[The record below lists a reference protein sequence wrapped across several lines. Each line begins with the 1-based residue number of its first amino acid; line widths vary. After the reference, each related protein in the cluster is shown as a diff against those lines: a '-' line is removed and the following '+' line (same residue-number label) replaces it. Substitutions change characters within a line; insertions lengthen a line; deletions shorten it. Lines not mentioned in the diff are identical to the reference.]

1 VKLTGYAEH
10 LSVAPGESVSFMV
23 STEEESFAAEIVRLF
38 HGDRRPRSP
47 GFKQEPVG
55 SPVNGTYPGRRQETF
70 DGSCGLV
77 PGLPARG
84 PEFAL
89 SLWVFPTTLE
99 WPTAQCLVSRAAVDG
114 GGFSLDIEG
123 GHLVLRTGAGAGE
136 AAQLAVAE
144 GLVEGRW
151 HFVYAGV
158 EAGGGARI
166 EFRTLDWPVVSG
178 SATGDLPAP
187 AAAAGTLAIAAQLD
201 APDARPTAHFNGKI
215 AAPRLYSR
223 VLTDRE
229 RVALVQ
235 GAGTELVAREALVGA
250 WNLGSDPARDTFA
263 DQSGH
268 GLSGKL
274 VNRPEAAV
282 TDHRWDG
289 TVDWTTRP
297 EHYEAVFFHSDDL
310 ADAEWEEDFRWEV
323 PADLPSGVYAAWLK
337 AGDREDHIPIVV
349 RPPRDR
355 ATARVGVLMPTFT
368 YLAYANERMS
378 EEPQGFEESGI
389 FAAIEPDPREA
400 ELGEHPEYG
409 RSLYD
414 LHADGRGVSYSSAR
428 RPILNLRPD
437 YTWWGVR
444 APRHLGADLY
454 LTDWL
459 REKGFES
466 DTFTDHDLHFDGVAL
481 LSRYKVIV
489 TGGHPEYWSAAML
502 DALQAYLDVGGRLMY
517 LGGNG
522 FYWVTS
528 VDPTSPHI
536 IEIRRGYAGV
546 RVWESEPGEYNHAT
560 TGERG
565 GLWRHRGRSP
575 NALVGVGFA
584 SQGFGNTAP
593 GYERAPDASGPI
605 ADLVFEGVTEKP
617 FGDYG
622 LVMDGAG
629 GDEVDRADP
638 AYGTPAHAIVLASTT
653 GHDEHYQL
661 TVEDVM
667 MTTPGLG
674 GPENPKVRSD
684 VVFMETP
691 RNGAVFSAPAISWR
705 ASLSHNGYENDVSRI
720 TENVLRAFLEVEEWP
735 G

>member
-1 VKLTGYAEH
+1 MKLTGYAEH

-310 ADAEWEEDFRWEV
+310 ADAEWEEDFRWE
-323 PADLPSGVYAAWLK
+323 
-337 AGDREDHIPIVV
+337 
-349 RPPRDR
+349 
-355 ATARVGVLMPTFT
+355 
-368 YLAYANERMS
+368 
-378 EEPQGFEESGI
+378 
-389 FAAIEPDPREA
+389 
-400 ELGEHPEYG
+400 
-409 RSLYD
+409 
-414 LHADGRGVSYSSAR
+414 
-428 RPILNLRPD
+428 
-437 YTWWGVR
+437 
-444 APRHLGADLY
+444 
-454 LTDWL
+454 
-459 REKGFES
+459 
-466 DTFTDHDLHFDGVAL
+466 
-481 LSRYKVIV
+481 
-489 TGGHPEYWSAAML
+489 
-502 DALQAYLDVGGRLMY
+502 
-517 LGGNG
+517 
-522 FYWVTS
+522 
-528 VDPTSPHI
+528 
-536 IEIRRGYAGV
+536 
-546 RVWESEPGEYNHAT
+546 
-560 TGERG
+560 
-565 GLWRHRGRSP
+565 
-575 NALVGVGFA
+575 
-584 SQGFGNTAP
+584 
-593 GYERAPDASGPI
+593 
-605 ADLVFEGVTEKP
+605 
-617 FGDYG
+617 
-622 LVMDGAG
+622 
-629 GDEVDRADP
+629 
-638 AYGTPAHAIVLASTT
+638 
-653 GHDEHYQL
+653 
-661 TVEDVM
+661 
-667 MTTPGLG
+667 
-674 GPENPKVRSD
+674 
-684 VVFMETP
+684 
-691 RNGAVFSAPAISWR
+691 
-705 ASLSHNGYENDVSRI
+705 
-720 TENVLRAFLEVEEWP
+720 
-735 G
+735 